1 MQMYKKKLACFN
13 GADYSVLFRLF
24 IMLKVTFLFLVLTVS
39 QAVAHVF
46 AQNATIKANNISL
59 KKVFA
64 ALRQQTGYHFLYL
77 EEDLKLAKPVSLRV
91 VNAPVET
98 ILDYCFQ
105 EQVLTY
111 KIREN
116 RVLVER
122 KASPYTGKL
131 QALVGLQREITGRVT
146 DKAGIP
152 LEGVTVKVKG
162 ARAVAIT
169 NEEGNYRVTADGEDV
184 LVFTIVGYEPL
195 ELFIGNSSML
205 DAIMRESVSDLNEV
219 VVVGYGTVKRS
230 DLTGSI
236 ATVNGK
242 DIEKQPVTTLDQGLQ
257 GLASGVQV
265 SQNSGSPGGGV
276 SVRIRGISSLGNNDP
291 LYVIDGF
298 PTSRNALQNLNPND
312 VQSIEVLKDASATA
326 IYGTRASNGVVIV
339 STKRG
344 TAGGTTINFDSYWGV
359 QQGPDEYEMAGA
371 GEFADLAV
379 QVGDAEGEVVLDDW
393 RNPGSLPSINWQDE
407 IFRKALQQSYNLSLT
422 GGNEQTQSALS
433 FGYFNQNGIVKA
445 SNFKRYSIRANID
458 HKIGMKINIGTSMA
472 ASLSQKIQL
481 LNSETANEGSLKQV
495 IELQPMLTA
504 GETGG
509 RVEQN
514 GNYGYWQFSDA
525 VPNTMDN
532 PIARIKTFD
541 QDNKVNRVINTT
553 FAEWKII
560 PGLRYKVNLG
570 VDYIQNNGFSFTP
583 SYNRGRSSNP
593 TAVYSQ
599 YQNVRT
605 DYLIENTLTYEKQFG
620 QMHDLTLLVGQSGQE
635 WTYRWLSGNAS
646 DFVSNELRNLQ
657 DGVFRSASGS
667 QVTQSIASYF
677 ARANYKLLNKYILT
691 GTIRRDG
698 SSNFGPN
705 NKFGTFPSASL
716 AWKVSE
722 ESFLSKI
729 KWLDDFKFR
738 GSWGQTGNQD
748 INPFSYLVTWSS
760 TNNSYIFGNNATVN
774 PGIAPAGLS
783 NPDLKW
789 ETSTQSNIGFD
800 VSLLDGRIV
809 LVADYYNRKS
819 EDILLNIPLP
829 STSGAT
835 SAFRNAGTIQNN
847 GFEVNLNYKD
857 MEGDFQ
863 WSVNA
868 NVTTVNNK
876 VVSLGGGGP
885 IFNTSTLAIPA
896 FGQFDDFTITKEGG
910 EIGAFYGWKA
920 DGIFQ
925 NQNEVANH
933 AFQSGQTVAGD
944 RRFMDIAGPLDEEGN
959 PTGPDG
965 VVNDL
970 DRTIIGSPIPDAFM
984 GINFEASYKNLDLS
998 VFFNGSF
1005 GNEILNYS
1013 KNVLENIGDDKSV
1026 GFTNIS
1032 ADYYQNHW
1040 NGEGSANAMARATVD
1055 DFNQNG
1061 RVSDYFV
1068 ENGSFIRLKNI
1079 QIGYT
1084 LPQHITKNFRIKRAR
1099 IYLSGQNLLTFTG
1112 YSGLDPEI
1120 GSLGNEITTTGID
1133 VGSYPL
1139 PKIILCGLNITF

>member
-1 MQMYKKKLACFN
+1 MYKKKLACLIC
-13 GADYSVLFRLF
+13 ADYSVLFRLF
-24 IMLKVTFLFLVLTVS
+24 IMLKVTLLLLVLTVS
-39 QAVAHVF
+39 QAGASVF
-46 AQNATIKANNISL
+46 AQNATIKANNVSL
-59 KKVFA
+59 KDVFA
-64 ALRQQTGYHFLYL
+64 SLRQQTGYHFLYL
-77 EEDLKLAKPVSLRV
+77 EEDLKLAKPVSLRLI
-91 VNAPVET
+91 NAPIET
-98 ILDYCFQ
+98 ILDYCFHEQ
-105 EQVLTY
+105 ELTY

-116 RVLVER
+116 RVLIER
-122 KASPYTGKL
+122 KAGHYGDKL
-131 QALVGLQREITGRVT
+131 KNAIELQREITGRVT
-146 DKAGIP
+146 DQEGMP
-152 LEGVTVKVKG
+152 LEDATVRVKG
-162 ARAVAIT
+162 TTVVTKT
-169 NEEGNYRVTADGEDV
+169 NKEGNYRVTAEREDV
-184 LVFTIVGYEPL
+184 LVFTIVGYELL
-195 ELFIGNSSML
+195 ELSIDNSSTL
-205 DAIMRESVSDLNEV
+205 NAIMQESVSNLNEV

-236 ATVNGK
+236 ATVDGK
-242 DIEKQPVTTLDQGLQ
+242 DIEKQAITTLDQGLQ

-265 SQNSGSPGGGV
+265 SQNSGAPGGGV

-312 VQSIEVLKDASATA
+312 VESIEILKDASATA
-326 IYGTRASNGVVIV
+326 IYGTRATNGVVIV

-344 TAGGTTINFDSYWGV
+344 AAGGTTINFDSYWGI
-359 QQGPDEYEMAGA
+359 QQRPDEYEMASAGA
-371 GEFADLAV
+371 FANLAV
-379 QVGDAEGEVVLDDW
+379 QVGDAEGEVVLDEW
-393 RNPGSLPSINWQDE
+393 RNPGSFPSINWQDE

-422 GGNEQTQSALS
+422 GGNDQTQSALS

-458 HKIGMKINIGTSMA
+458 HKIGTKVKIGTSMA

-481 LNSETANEGSLKQV
+481 LNSETANEGSLKQI

-504 GETGG
+504 GGTSGS
-509 RVEQN
+509 VKLN
-514 GNYGYWQFSDA
+514 GSYGYWPFSDA
-525 VPNTMDN
+525 VPNNMDN
-532 PIARIKTFD
+532 PIARIETFD
-541 QDNKVNRVINTT
+541 QDNKVNRIINTT
-553 FAEWKII
+553 FAEWKIL
-560 PGLRYKVNLG
+560 PALTYKINLG
-570 VDYIQNNGFSFTP
+570 IDYIQNNGFSFTP
-583 SYNRGRSSNP
+583 SYNRGRSSN
-593 TAVYSQ
+593 TAAIYSQ

-620 QMHDLTLLVGQSGQE
+620 QAHDLTLLVGQSGQE

-657 DGVFRSASGS
+657 DGLFRNAAGS

-677 ARANYKLLNKYILT
+677 ARVNYKLLDTYILT

-716 AWKVSE
+716 AWRVSE
-722 ESFLSKI
+722 ESFLSSA
-729 KWLDDFKFR
+729 KWLHDFKIR

-748 INPFSYLVTWSS
+748 INPFSYLVTWSAI
-760 TNNSYIFGNNATVN
+760 NNSYIFGNDPTVN
-774 PGIAPAGLS
+774 LGIAPTGLS

-800 VSLLDGRIV
+800 ASLFDGRIT

-829 STSGAT
+829 STSGTT

-847 GFEVNLNYKD
+847 GFEVTLGYKD
-857 MEGDFQ
+857 VDGDFQ

-876 VVSLGGGGP
+876 VMSLGGGGA
-885 IFNTSTLAIPA
+885 IFNASTLAIPA
-896 FGQFDDFTITKEGG
+896 FGQFDNFTITKEGG
-910 EIGAFYGWKA
+910 EIGAFYGWKT

-925 NQNEVANH
+925 NQQEVANH

-944 RRFMDIAGPLDEEGN
+944 RRFIDIAGPLDEKGR

-965 VVNDL
+965 VINDL
-970 DRTIIGSPIPDAFM
+970 DRTVIGSPIPDAFM
-984 GINFEASYKNLDLS
+984 GINFEASYKNFDFS

-1005 GNEILNYS
+1005 GNDILNYS
-1013 KNVLENIGDDKSV
+1013 KNVLENIGFDKSV

-1032 ADYYQNHW
+1032 TNYYQNRWH
-1040 NGEGSANAMARATVD
+1040 GEGTSNTMARATVD

-1068 ENGSFIRLKNI
+1068 EDGSFIRLKNI

-1084 LPQHITKNFRIKRAR
+1084 LPQHITNNLRIKRAR
-1099 IYLSGQNLLTFTG
+1099 IYISGQNLLTFTG

-1139 PKIILCGLNITF
+1139 PKIILCGVNVTF

>member
-1 MQMYKKKLACFN
+1 
-13 GADYSVLFRLF
+13 
-24 IMLKVTFLFLVLTVS
+24 MLKVTLLLLALTVS
-39 QAVAHVF
+39 QAGASVF
-46 AQNATIKANNISL
+46 AQNATIKANNVSL
-59 KKVFA
+59 KDVFA

-77 EEDLKLAKPVSLRV
+77 EEDLKLAKPVSLRSI
-91 VNAPVET
+91 NTPIET
-98 ILDYCFQ
+98 ILDYCFHEQ
-105 EQVLTY
+105 ELTY

-116 RVLVER
+116 RVLIER
-122 KASPYTGKL
+122 KVDPHGDKL
-131 QALVGLQREITGRVT
+131 KNAIELQREITGRVT
-146 DKAGIP
+146 DQAGMP
-152 LEGVTVKVKG
+152 LEGATVKVKG
-162 ARAVAIT
+162 TTVVTKT
-169 NEEGNYRVTADGEDV
+169 NKEGNYRVTAEREDV
-184 LVFTIVGYEPL
+184 LVFTIVGYELL
-195 ELFIGNSSML
+195 ELSINNSSTVN
-205 DAIMRESVSDLNEV
+205 AIMQESVSNLNEV
-219 VVVGYGTVKRS
+219 VVVGYGTMKRS

-236 ATVNGK
+236 ATVDGK
-242 DIEKQPVTTLDQGLQ
+242 DIEKQAVTTLDQGLQ

-265 SQNSGSPGGGV
+265 SQNSGVPGGGV

-312 VQSIEVLKDASATA
+312 VESIEVLKDASATA
-326 IYGTRASNGVVIV
+326 IYGTRATNGVVIV

-344 TAGGTTINFDSYWGV
+344 AAGGTIINFDSYWGI
-359 QQGPDEYEMAGA
+359 QQRPNEYEMASAGA
-371 GEFADLAV
+371 FADLAV
-379 QVGDAEGEVVLDDW
+379 QVGDAEGEVVLDEW
-393 RNPGSLPSINWQDE
+393 RNPGSFPSINWQDE

-422 GGNEQTQSALS
+422 GGNDQTQSSLS

-458 HKIGMKINIGTSMA
+458 HRIGTKVKVGTSMA

-481 LNSETANEGSLKQV
+481 LNSETANEGSLKQI
-495 IELQPMLTA
+495 IELQPILTA
-504 GETGG
+504 GGTNGS
-509 RVEQN
+509 VKLN
-514 GNYGYWQFSDA
+514 GNYGYWPFSDA

-532 PIARIKTFD
+532 PIARIETFD
-541 QDNKVNRVINTT
+541 QDNKVNRIINTT
-553 FAEWKII
+553 FAEWKIL
-560 PGLRYKVNLG
+560 PALTYKINLG
-570 VDYIQNNGFSFTP
+570 IDYIQNNGFSFTP
-583 SYNRGRSSNP
+583 SYNRGRSSN
-593 TAVYSQ
+593 TAAIYSQ

-620 QMHDLTLLVGQSGQE
+620 QAHDLTLLAGQSGQE

-657 DGVFRSASGS
+657 DGIFRNAAGS

-677 ARANYKLLNKYILT
+677 ARVNYKLLDTYILT

-716 AWKVSE
+716 AWRVSE
-722 ESFLSKI
+722 ESFLSGA
-729 KWLDDFKFR
+729 KWLHDFKIR

-748 INPFSYLVTWSS
+748 INPFSYLVTWSAI
-760 TNNSYIFGNNATVN
+760 NNSYIFGNDPTVN
-774 PGIAPAGLS
+774 LGIAPTGLS

-789 ETSTQSNIGFD
+789 ETSTQSDIGFD
-800 VSLLDGRIV
+800 ASLFDGRIT

-829 STSGAT
+829 STSGTT

-847 GFEVNLNYKD
+847 GFEVTLGYQD
-857 MEGDFQ
+857 VDGDFQ

-876 VVSLGGGGP
+876 VMSLGGGGA
-885 IFNTSTLAIPA
+885 IFNASTLAIPA
-896 FGQFDDFTITKEGG
+896 FGQFDNFTITKEGG
-910 EIGAFYGWKA
+910 EIGAFYGWKT

-925 NQNEVANH
+925 NQQEVANH

-944 RRFMDIAGPLDEEGN
+944 RRFIDIAGPLDENGN

-965 VVNDL
+965 VINDL

-984 GINFEASYKNLDLS
+984 GINFEASYKNFDFS

-1005 GNEILNYS
+1005 GNDILNYS
-1013 KNVLENIGDDKSV
+1013 KNVLENIGFDKSV

-1032 ADYYQNHW
+1032 TNYYQNRWH
-1040 NGEGSANAMARATVD
+1040 GEGTSNTMARATVD

-1061 RVSDYFV
+1061 RVSDHFV
-1068 ENGSFIRLKNI
+1068 EDGSFIRLKNI

-1084 LPQHITKNFRIKRAR
+1084 LPQHITHNLRIKRAR
-1099 IYLSGQNLLTFTG
+1099 IYISGQNLLTFTG

-1139 PKIILCGLNITF
+1139 PKIILCGLNVTF

>member
-1 MQMYKKKLACFN
+1 MQRYKKKLLRFGCVN
-13 GADYSVLFRLF
+13 YSVLFRLV
-24 IMLKVTFLFLVLTVS
+24 IMLKVTLLLLLLTIS
-39 QAVAHVF
+39 QAGANVF
-46 AQNATIKANNISL
+46 AQNATIKANNLSL
-59 KKVFA
+59 KEVFA
-64 ALRQQTGYHFLYL
+64 VLRQQTGYHFLYL
-77 EEDLKLAKPVSLRV
+77 EEDLKLAKPVSLHLI
-91 VNAPVET
+91 NKPVKT
-98 ILDYCFQ
+98 ILDYCFRDQ
-105 EQVLTY
+105 LLTY
-111 KIREN
+111 KIQEN
-116 RVLVER
+116 RVLIER
-122 KASPYTGKL
+122 KASPYMGVMKSTVKS
-131 QALVGLQREITGRVT
+131 QQQIIGRVT
-146 DKAGIP
+146 DKARTP
-152 LEGVTVKVKG
+152 LAGVTVKVKG
-162 ARAVAIT
+162 TTVVAIT
-169 NEEGNYRVTADGEDV
+169 NEEGNYRITADREDV
-184 LVFTIVGYEPL
+184 LVFTIMGYKSL
-195 ELFIGNSSML
+195 ELSIANSSSL
-205 DAIMRESVSDLNEV
+205 NVVLQEAVSDLDEV
-219 VVVGYGTVKRS
+219 VIVGYGTVKRS

-236 ATVNGK
+236 ATVDGK
-242 DIEKQPVTTLDQGLQ
+242 DIVKQPVTTLDQGLQ

-265 SQNSGSPGGGV
+265 SQNSGAPGGGV

-312 VQSIEVLKDASATA
+312 IASIEVLKDASATA

-344 TAGGTTINFDSYWGV
+344 AAGKTTINFDSYWGV
-359 QQGPDEYEMAGA
+359 QQRPDVYEMASAGA
-371 GEFADLAV
+371 FADLAV
-379 QVGDAEGEVVLDDW
+379 QVGDAEGEMVLNDW
-393 RNPGSLPSINWQDE
+393 RNPELFPSINWQDE
-407 IFRKALQQSYNLSLT
+407 VFRKALQQSYNLSLT

-433 FGYFNQNGIVKA
+433 FGYFNQNGIVKE

-458 HKIGMKINIGTSMA
+458 HKIGMTIKIGTSLA

-481 LNSETANEGSLKQV
+481 LNSETANEGSLKQI

-514 GNYGYWQFSDA
+514 GNYGYWPFSDA

-560 PGLRYKVNLG
+560 SGLTYKVNLG

-593 TAVYSQ
+593 TAVYGQ

-620 QMHDLTLLVGQSGQE
+620 QMHDLTLLAGQSGQE

-657 DGVFRSASGS
+657 DGLFRNASGS

-677 ARANYKLLNKYILT
+677 ARMNYKLLNKYILT

-722 ESFLSKI
+722 EPFLSKV
-729 KWLDDFKFR
+729 KWLGDFKFR

-748 INPFSYLVTWSS
+748 ISPFSYLVTWSS
-760 TNNSYIFGNNATVN
+760 TNNSYIFGSNSTVN

-800 VSLLDGRIV
+800 ASLLDGRIV

-835 SAFRNAGTIQNN
+835 SAFRNAGTIQNK
-847 GFEVNLNYKD
+847 GFEVNLSYKD
-857 MEGDFQ
+857 LKGDFQ
-863 WSVNA
+863 WSINA

-885 IFNTSTLAIPA
+885 IFNASTLAIPA

-910 EIGAFYGWKA
+910 AIGAFYGWKA

-925 NQNEVANH
+925 NQNEIANH

-944 RRFMDIAGPLDEEGN
+944 RRFKDIAGPLDEEGN

-970 DRTIIGSPIPDAFM
+970 DRTIIGSPIPDAFI
-984 GINFEASYKNLDLS
+984 GVNFEASYRNFDLS

-1005 GNEILNYS
+1005 GNDILNYS
-1013 KNVLENIGDDKSV
+1013 RNVLENIGDDKSV

-1032 ADYYQNHW
+1032 ADYYQNYW
-1040 NGEGSANAMARATVD
+1040 QGEGTSNAIARATVD

-1099 IYLSGQNLLTFTG
+1099 IYLSGQNILTFTG